1 MERKYKPENKSYEPN
16 IPLTE
21 DMFKGTGSLNGI
33 KCLVNKKLALVFK
46 DYERSDAI
54 IIDYV
59 EGERMAI
66 RQFRFAQPGK
76 LHWGMGDAALQV
88 FVLDDPDR
96 DTGDN
101 DKWDRMMTKT
111 SQITQGSSPW
121 SNMSGQCT

>member
-1 MERKYKPENKSYEPN
+1 M
-16 IPLTE
+16 
-21 DMFKGTGSLNGI
+21 
-33 KCLVNKKLALVFK
+33 FK

-66 RQFRFAQPGK
+66 RQFSFAQPGK

-88 FVLDDPDR
+88 FVLNDENR

-101 DKWDRMMTKT
+101 DKWDRMMSKT

-121 SNMSGQCT
+121 SNMSGQCSQGMADSTWKQAK